1 MAKAAFDCTNEQSRK
16 MPLLLGGGTTQDIFI
31 KGDFFSDMLFPSFLW
46 KRNNQTKGALLD
58 TKKHNYLVTT
68 TYLEKQK
75 TSSPDGD
82 LVGIHQWQKVNS
94 HQTNNLQVKEK
105 NNVHHYFFQY

>member
-1 MAKAAFDCTNEQSRK
+1 M
-16 MPLLLGGGTTQDIFI
+16 
-31 KGDFFSDMLFPSFLW
+31 KGDFFSDMLFPSFQW
-46 KRNNQTKGALLD
+46 KGNNQTKGALLD
-58 TKKHNYLVTT
+58 MKKHNYFELLT

-82 LVGIHQWQKVNS
+82 LVVIHQWQKVNS

-105 NNVHHYFFQY
+105 NNFHHFFFHY

>member
-1 MAKAAFDCTNEQSRK
+1 M
-16 MPLLLGGGTTQDIFI
+16 LL
-31 KGDFFSDMLFPSFLW
+31 
-46 KRNNQTKGALLD
+46 
-58 TKKHNYLVTT
+58 T

-82 LVGIHQWQKVNS
+82 LVVIHQWQKVNS

-105 NNVHHYFFQY
+105 NNFLYYLFHYAELSGRAGCLYIYI